1 MSSGQ
6 YVLEYSVKKNH
17 IRVQRSIYDICH
29 EHEKGNQS
37 QTCDK
42 FSHPCIIIF
51 YILSS
56 RWVNGIVLILL
67 SLFLTNIDDF

>member
-6 YVLEYSVKKNH
+6 YALEYWVKKNH
-17 IRVQRSIYDICH
+17 IRVQRSIYDICN
-29 EHEKGNQS
+29 EHEEGKQS
-37 QTCDK
+37 QTCYK
-42 FSHPCIIIF
+42 FSHPCIIIS

-56 RWVNGIVLILL
+56 RWVKGIILILL